1 MSIGSRSHSG
11 MTPLCTHT
19 DIMSCH
25 CIFTRAQI
33 RLVCVHQGEHSSA
46 LTAGAISHQRRQSEL
61 HVWYCPCATNPP
73 YAIRLRPSPRNAL
86 VARPADPASHAV
98 TDSLR
103 ADGGHALPLPRL
115 GLQGRAGGGGCEG
128 GAAGA
133 RRLPEDGSAVTAAQH
148 DHWVPLSHR
157 THIQQAHLSLPGRP
171 AGATKTLMI
180 QMMKTAENQGGSR
193 TCAVSAAAV
202 PTLLET
208 AAQLTV

>member
-1 MSIGSRSHSG
+1 MHTHRYHEL
-11 MTPLCTHT
+11 PLHLHASPDQTSLRAPRGTLFCTH
-19 DIMSCH
+19 S
-25 CIFTRAQI
+25 RGYQSPAQ
-33 RLVCVHQGEHSSA
+33 
-46 LTAGAISHQRRQSEL
+46 TSEL

-86 VARPADPASHAV
+86 VARPADRASHAV

-208 AAQLTV
+208 AAQSTV